1 MPPSPRVRGESAHER
16 SEGADEGSCYLLAVL
31 ILRVLRAHH
40 WTKNLLVF
48 VPMLMAHRANDPL
61 RLRHAALAFAAF
73 CLASS
78 ATYIFNDLMDVAHD
92 RAHRSKRN
100 RPLSA
105 NEISPR
111 AAMLIMVIC
120 ALGALAI
127 AWGINVETLIGIALY
142 LALSTLYT
150 LFIKRTLIADVIL
163 LASFYSLRVLV
174 GGAATSI
181 VVSRWLLAFSSFLF
195 VSLAL
200 AKRYADLTRAEA
212 NAEEAPAGRRYTTAD
227 RQVLLSLGTASGM
240 ISVLVFALYLN
251 SPQVSE
257 LYRNTDP
264 LWLVCALLM
273 YWIGRIWL
281 LADRGVIDDD
291 PIVTAAKDPASYVVA
306 AAAAII
312 VLIAI

>member
-1 MPPSPRVRGESAHER
+1 MLTLR
-16 SEGADEGSCYLLAVL
+16 AVL
-31 ILRVLRAHH
+31 ILRVLRVHH

-48 VPMLMAHRANDPL
+48 VPVLMAHEIRDAM
-61 RLRHAALAFAAF
+61 RLRFGALAFIAF

-78 ATYIFNDLMDVAHD
+78 ATYIFNDLMDLEHD
-92 RAHRSKRN
+92 RAHRSKRR

-105 NEISPR
+105 SEISGR
-111 AAMLIMVIC
+111 AAGAIMVVC
-120 ALGALAI
+120 ALGSLGVG
-127 AWGINVETLIGIALY
+127 WLVNREVLLGIALY

-150 LFIKRTLIADVIL
+150 LVVKRVLVADVIV

-200 AKRYADLTRAEA
+200 CKRYGDLIRAQEG
-212 NAEEAPAGRRYTTAD
+212 GRGYTTAD

-251 SPQVSE
+251 SPQVTK

-273 YWIGRIWL
+273 YWIARIWI

-291 PIVTAAKDPASYVVA
+291 PIVTAATDPASYVVA
-306 AAAAII
+306 ALATAI
-312 VLIAI
+312 VFFAI